1 MPCVAACPALVAFV
15 WQVMARKL
23 DLAQSMKIS
32 IAELKSLTGQRLTF
46 GFKEVLAGTAAVK
59 PVIGELTVY
68 ANLSGVK
75 LTGRV
80 QTLLKLECDR
90 CLRPFFH
97 SLVLELDENLVF
109 SHLFEGETKERE
121 LQRNDFVERLPESGI
136 LDIDDIVYQAVTLAT
151 PTYCFCGPECPGP
164 PNSAEVGETAA
175 GGASTSSR
183 KSVESGQSSRPI
195 DPRWEN
201 LKTLF
206 PKQDSSENS

>member
-1 MPCVAACPALVAFV
+1 MPCLACLALWRLSGKKASKSV
-15 WQVMARKL
+15 
-23 DLAQSMKIS
+23 LAPSMKIS
-32 IAELKSLTGQRLTF
+32 IDELKSLTGQRLTF

-59 PVIGELTVY
+59 PVIGELTVN
-68 ANLSGVK
+68 ANLSGVN

-151 PTYCFCGPECPGP
+151 PTYCFCGTECPGP
-164 PNSAEVGETAA
+164 PNSGEVGDSAT
-175 GGASTSSR
+175 GGASASSG
-183 KSVESGQSSRPI
+183 KSIENGQSSRPI

-206 PKQDSSENS
+206 PKQDSQENS